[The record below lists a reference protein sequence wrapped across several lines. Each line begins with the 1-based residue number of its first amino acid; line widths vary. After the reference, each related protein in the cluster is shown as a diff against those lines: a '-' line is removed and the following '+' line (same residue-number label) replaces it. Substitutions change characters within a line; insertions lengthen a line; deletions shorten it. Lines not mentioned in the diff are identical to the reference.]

1 MTSNIAALRFAGLTV
16 RDVAPAKLV
25 TIRDLQPNH
34 QGWCHRSAVV
44 IDSGEQYRLNP
55 DANVSLQRTDHYDLL
70 VHRDWRG
77 RYDFTGNY
85 DRSACSRYIY
95 PPSDWPVAK
104 KCGNG

>member
-1 MTSNIAALRFAGLTV
+1 MTSNIAALRFAGLTA

-34 QGWCHRSAVV
+34 QGWCRRSAVV
-44 IDSGEQYRLNP
+44 IDSGEKFRLNP
-55 DANVSLQRTDHYDLL
+55 DANVSLARTVDYNLL

-77 RYDFTGNY
+77 RYTFTGDFVRASCGTY
-85 DRSACSRYIY
+85 AY

-104 KCGNG
+104 YNGNG